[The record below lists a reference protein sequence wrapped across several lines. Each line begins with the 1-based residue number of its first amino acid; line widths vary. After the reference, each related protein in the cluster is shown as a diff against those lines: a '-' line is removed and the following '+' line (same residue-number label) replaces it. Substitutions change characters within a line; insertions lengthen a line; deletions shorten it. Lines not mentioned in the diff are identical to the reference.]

1 MKAFHTFDL
10 KTQGITMK
18 IAFQEA
24 APPLGTQFLQGI
36 IMKIAF
42 QEAAPPLGTQFSQ
55 GITLT
60 IAQNINFIA

>member
-1 MKAFHTFDL
+1 MIFP
-10 KTQGITMK
+10 
-18 IAFQEA
+18 FQEA

-36 IMKIAF
+36 TMKIAF

-55 GITLT
+55 GITLK